1 MKYNTYLN
9 YLLIFIGSMVAIYA
23 QAGVKQDVVVL
34 ILGIIIL
41 MFGLY
46 RISSTLTSKKFPEKD
61 DEVTNN
67 HDDA

>member
-9 YLLIFIGSMVAIYA
+9 YLLILIGSMVAIYA
-23 QAGVKQDVVVL
+23 QAGEKQDVVVL

-46 RISSTLTSKKFPEKD
+46 RISSTLSSKKQSKED
-61 DEVTNN
+61 LELNEEEDV
-67 HDDA
+67 

>member
-46 RISSTLTSKKFPEKD
+46 RISSTLSSKKQSKESHEPNQKD
-61 DEVTNN
+61 D
-67 HDDA
+67 A

>member
-46 RISSTLTSKKFPEKD
+46 RISSTLSSKKQSKED
-61 DEVTNN
+61 LELNEEEDV
-67 HDDA
+67 

>member
-46 RISSTLTSKKFPEKD
+46 RIPSTLSSKKQSKESHEPNQKD
-61 DEVTNN
+61 D
-67 HDDA
+67 A

>member
-1 MKYNTYLN
+1 MKYSTYLN

-46 RISSTLTSKKFPEKD
+46 RISSTLSSKKQSKESHEPNQKD
-61 DEVTNN
+61 D
-67 HDDA
+67 A

>member
-46 RISSTLTSKKFPEKD
+46 RISSTLSSKKKSKESHEPNQKD
-61 DEVTNN
+61 D
-67 HDDA
+67 A

>member
-1 MKYNTYLN
+1 MKFNTYLN

-46 RISSTLTSKKFPEKD
+46 RISSTLSSKKQSKESHEPNQKD
-61 DEVTNN
+61 D
-67 HDDA
+67 A